1 MLCMKSIANFEAISK
16 NFLSCSNPEILR
28 SDSLSLSILQSFWHQ
43 ILFIEGANLDFKEF
57 VLMICAQWE
66 TKHSYV

>member
-57 VLMICAQWE
+57 VLMICAQ
-66 TKHSYV
+66 